1 MLLIQSRINLVDSP
15 TGMIS
20 LEIIDRPY
28 LTLLPI
34 PELGLAA
41 VGMPCKPLGVAFRAH
56 LLFRLRMS
64 PASPLWIT
72 RLAHPV
78 GVVRL
83 GEEGD
88 LTAVLLLTMRVV
100 LRGGVA
106 VEVLRTIVVG
116 RNGAGGEDGVTGTR

>member
-28 LTLLPI
+28 LTLLQI
-34 PELGLAA
+34 PEPGLAV

-56 LLFRLRMS
+56 LLSRLRMS
-64 PASPLWIT
+64 RASPLWIT

-83 GEEGD
+83 GEEGA

-100 LRGGVA
+100 LRGVA
-106 VEVLRTIVVG
+106 VEVLRPIVVG